1 MRNWASQGF
10 SGGFVLGDIEPPD
23 PRWGQALINA
33 GLSKT
38 LIELLNRLRHIFN
51 LAVFDK
57 VFIGA

>member
-1 MRNWASQGF
+1 MRNWASQVSAADSFWRYRIAG
-10 SGGFVLGDIEPPD
+10 P
-23 PRWGQALINA
+23 ALINA

-38 LIELLNRLRHIFN
+38 LIELLNKLRHIFN